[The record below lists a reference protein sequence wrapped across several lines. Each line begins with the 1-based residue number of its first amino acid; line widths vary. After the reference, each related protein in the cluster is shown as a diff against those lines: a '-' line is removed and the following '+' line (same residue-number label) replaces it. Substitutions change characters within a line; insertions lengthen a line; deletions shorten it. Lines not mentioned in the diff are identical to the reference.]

1 MSGLHFVV
9 VAVVC
14 ALIIAPCGSQKA
26 VYIGGKN
33 SVEPSTYA
41 FKIVKLSPAE
51 QHNPSYS
58 HLMIVACKRFGM
70 KPVCDHA
77 DYCRR
82 DYRALYI
89 GQTSHLAYKG
99 VMKGRIIWENLHNCQ
114 AEANGGI
121 RSTGGGWTSSYA
133 YSHVEKTESDVSVT
147 WRFLARGEAMLGFD
161 CGGDVRSIYK
171 KNSCHYFI
179 VSFKLNLPPPPPT
192 SCRQRTLRHHFHC
205 CCPSLVFAVQTYQQP
220 VVHQT
225 AGN

>member
-1 MSGLHFVV
+1 
-9 VAVVC
+9 
-14 ALIIAPCGSQKA
+14 
-26 VYIGGKN
+26 
-33 SVEPSTYA
+33 
-41 FKIVKLSPAE
+41 
-51 QHNPSYS
+51 
-58 HLMIVACKRFGM
+58 M